1 MFLEVARPGRPGLA
15 DDVAEAVVP
24 DGLDD
29 DVVGKIRPVDD
40 RGEQLG
46 AGERAAIG
54 TGRLAGGRVV
64 QVDAGDLRMHAG
76 GNAERLEVQELDE
89 PGGEN
94 EEADQAVNEQCAV
107 ERDDRVALGYRH
119 HSQCTQRYQ

>member
-1 MFLEVARPGRPGLA
+1 PPAGSATDGREAAGWRSGARSRSRALDLDEAARQHLDRLIALQPFDGEDVLAGQVVLEAGGLLGGYHSVVLEFARPGRPGPA

-24 DGLDD
+24 DGLDG

-54 TGRLAGGRVV
+54 TGRLAG
-64 QVDAGDLRMHAG
+64 
-76 GNAERLEVQELDE
+76 
-89 PGGEN
+89 
-94 EEADQAVNEQCAV
+94 
-107 ERDDRVALGYRH
+107 
-119 HSQCTQRYQ
+119 